1 MQMVATAPGS
11 NWCDNIKKWQNRW
24 QQGNGRCVALDDD
37 NVTQSETAL
46 TNQLIAVVNSVGNEA
61 FVDEMKK
68 KDCVAATGSGKTDRQ
83 QPF

>member
-11 NWCDNIKKWQNRW
+11 DWCDNIKKWQYRW
-24 QQGNGRCVALDDD
+24 QGNGRCVALNDD

-68 KDCVAATGSGKTDRQ
+68 KDCVAATCSGQTDRQ

>member
-1 MQMVATAPGS
+1 M
-11 NWCDNIKKWQNRW
+11 
-24 QQGNGRCVALDDD
+24 LHDD

-68 KDCVAATGSGKTDRQ
+68 KDWVAGSGQPDRQ
-83 QPF
+83 TTTVLERGIGHCPIEAAIHTLL